1 MFSNIGK
8 KIKGLAKFICWICII
23 AFCALG
29 VSVLIPAIRDNLGAG
44 EIIKGVLIIVGGII
58 ISWISV
64 FFTYGF
70 GELID
75 KTAEI
80 AENTKK

>member
-8 KIKGLAKFICWICII
+8 KIKGLAKFIFCLCVI

-29 VSVLIPAIRDNLGAG
+29 ASILIPAIRDSLGAG
-44 EIIKGVLIIVGGII
+44 EIIKGVLVIVGGVIF
-58 ISWISV
+58 SWISV

>member
-8 KIKGLAKFICWICII
+8 KIKGLAKLVCWIGII
-23 AFCALG
+23 AFAIIGGMQIVDG
-29 VSVLIPAIRDNLGAG
+29 VKNSVTQD
-44 EIIKGVLIIVGGII
+44 IINGSIIVVAGFFG
-58 ISWISV
+58 SWISS
-64 FFTYGF
+64 FFAYGF

-80 AENTKK
+80 AENTRK